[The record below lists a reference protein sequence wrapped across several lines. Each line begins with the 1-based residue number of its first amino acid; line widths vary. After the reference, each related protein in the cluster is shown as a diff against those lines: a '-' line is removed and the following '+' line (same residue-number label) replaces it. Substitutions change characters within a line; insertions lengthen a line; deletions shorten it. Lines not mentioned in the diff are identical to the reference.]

1 MRLANPTELLSEPER
16 AMIEILDAV
25 LQQTIFALLAAHLE
39 VLGQEPF
46 HESPGIS
53 KQALLADV
61 ICEQASSL
69 QHTLERYRQV
79 GESEREDR

>member
-1 MRLANPTELLSEPER
+1 
-16 AMIEILDAV
+16 MIEVLDAV

-46 HESPGIS
+46 DKSPAIS
-53 KQALLADV
+53 KQALLADI

-79 GESEREDR
+79 SESEREGR